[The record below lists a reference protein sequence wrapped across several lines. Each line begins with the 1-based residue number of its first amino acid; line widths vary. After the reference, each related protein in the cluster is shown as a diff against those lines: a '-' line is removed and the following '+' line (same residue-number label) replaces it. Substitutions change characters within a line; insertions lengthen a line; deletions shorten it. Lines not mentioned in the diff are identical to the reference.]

1 MCKNKTFK
9 CKGCLLWQLWFLNQA
24 FTICLTYLR
33 FLEIASRNRNAYH
46 VCTHS
51 MHGLYHVHQRMLV
64 VPFCFPGYSFNDPP
78 NRDYFYWFW
87 SPVETVSTS
96 SVVSDHQ
103 DSVVGPF
110 AGAVVLNDS
119 TKVVLPAHSIHNHSQ
134 GTVLHQVTH
143 HGLFLTAK
151 GGQQDRLVL
160 MRQNWPCAQATLFS
174 YYHVK
179 CTIKKEGCRIYTCY
193 RKNGWNSTI
202 QWDSSGTPPFPSHIF
217 SVN

>member
-1 MCKNKTFK
+1 
-9 CKGCLLWQLWFLNQA
+9 
-24 FTICLTYLR
+24 
-33 FLEIASRNRNAYH
+33 
-46 VCTHS
+46 
-51 MHGLYHVHQRMLV
+51 MHGLYHVRQRILLV
-64 VPFCFPGYSFNDPP
+64 PICFPGYSFNDPP
-78 NRDYFYWFW
+78 NHNYFYWFW

-96 SVVSDHQ
+96 SVISDHQ
-103 DSVVGPF
+103 DSVVGLF

-160 MRQNWPCAQATLFS
+160 TQQNWLCASATLLS

-179 CTIKKEGCRIYTCY
+179 CTIKKEGCRSYTHY
-193 RKNGWNSTI
+193 RKKWLKFNNSMGQFWPSSFPHTSS
-202 QWDSSGTPPFPSHIF
+202 QWINF
-217 SVN
+217 